1 MIITLKH
8 YGVTHSTKTPNDD
21 LNTNEVLEIFK
32 NIMMGAGFTE
42 QSVENAILD
51 AAEEIQFNI
60 QFNIDR
66 KQMSYNKN

>member
-1 MIITLKH
+1 MIITIKH

-21 LNTNEVLEIFK
+21 LNIHEVLEICK
-32 NIMMGAGFTE
+32 NIMMCTGFTE

-51 AAEEIQFNI
+51 AADEI

-66 KQMSYNKN
+66 NQMSYNKN

>member
-8 YGVTHSTKTPNDD
+8 YGVTHSTKTPNDA

>member
-8 YGVTHSTKTPNDD
+8 YGVTHSTKTPTDD
-21 LNTNEVLEIFK
+21 LNTHEVLEICK
-32 NIMMGAGFTE
+32 NIMMCAGFTE

-51 AAEEIQFNI
+51 AADEI

-66 KQMSYNKN
+66 KQMSINKN